1 MLTIKNE
8 NIKASFNNVGAELKS
23 LIANGTE
30 YIFGGDPGI
39 WNYSSPILFPICGG
53 LKDDEYL
60 LDEKTYS
67 LPKHGF
73 ARTSLFE
80 VEKHSEISIT
90 FLLCSNEET
99 KKNYPFDFEFRV
111 IYTLEENALNVKYD
125 VKNTGDREMYFSVG
139 AHEAYLCKEGIEDY
153 DILFPEK
160 ETLNAHMLVGN
171 LVSDETVTVLEN
183 QNKLSLKNEYFSVDA
198 LVFKKFKSNSVIL
211 KNRNTDKSLKVS
223 FKDFNYLLF
232 WTKPGA
238 PYICIEPWCGIGD
251 GLNADKNLKNK
262 EGIITLKGKETRK
275 IIHTIEIL

>member
-1 MLTIKNE
+1 MLTIKNRFLT
-8 NIKASFNNVGAELKS
+8 ASFDPLGAELKR
-23 LIANGTE
+23 LTKNNEE
-30 YIFGGDPGI
+30 YIFGGDPKI

-53 LKDDEYL
+53 LKDDEYVL
-60 LDEKTYS
+60 GGNTYS

-80 VEKHSEISIT
+80 VESHREDSIT
-90 FLLCSNEET
+90 FLLSSDDET

-111 IYTLEENALNVKYD
+111 VYALKRNALNVKYD
-125 VKNTGDREMYFSVG
+125 VKNLGDGEMYFSVG

-211 KNRNTDKSLKVS
+211 KNRNTEKSLRVS
-223 FKDFNYLLF
+223 FPEFTYLLF
-232 WTKPGA
+232 WTKPNA

-251 GLNADKNLKNK
+251 GLDSDKNFKTK
-262 EGIITLKGKETRK
+262 EGIITLKGKENRE